1 MREPYIRYVN
11 FIYIY
16 AIVYMLLK
24 HGGNPSLKN
33 NENETP
39 TDLLLDSSKTV
50 SEKKFRERKYLNI

>member
-1 MREPYIRYVN
+1 MNKKSLYLIKN
-11 FIYIY
+11 LD
-16 AIVYMLLK
+16 MLLK